1 MKVRKEMK
9 ITKRMLA
16 ALLAAVMLLAF
27 AACGEESSKRK
38 DKKDDDEGISDV
50 GGTGNTSLTVGGLV
64 TVPGKAEFYVDYC
77 QIAAEVR
84 PPHPDGAYSY
94 CGAEDGKVYVDV
106 CFGFKNLAT
115 QEIDVYG
122 LFEGQVLYDNAY
134 EYTTSMRAETE
145 NRGSI
150 SSFHD
155 LTPLSQEYV
164 HVISQVPEE
173 VQTSGK
179 PLMLTIKY
187 EGKKYTFDV
196 RNNITG
202 QVPTTPP
209 QSSGTQ
215 TPAPST
221 PTVPSVQAQKI
232 TDKQVITH
240 NGKCEFYVDF
250 CNISV
255 DVRPPVTDG
264 AYSYYKGEEGKVYID
279 LCICYK
285 NLETNAVSVDDITD
299 PTVTYAGAY
308 KYDGFVAGERD
319 GRTSINS
326 YVDFDPLTTEYM
338 HLIVQVP
345 EEVQTSGQSVEVFF
359 NIAGT
364 EYCYK
369 IR

>member
-1 MKVRKEMK
+1 MT
-9 ITKRMLA
+9 IAKRMLA

-38 DKKDDDEGISDV
+38 DKKDDDEGTADI
-50 GGTGNTSLTVGGLV
+50 GGTSSTSLTVGGLV
-64 TVPGKAEFYVDYC
+64 TVPGKAEFYVDFC
-77 QIAAEVR
+77 QLAKDVR
-84 PPHPDGAYSY
+84 PPKPEGAYSY
-94 CGAEDGKVYVDV
+94 YEGEDGKVYIDL
-106 CFGFKNLAT
+106 CLGFKNLGTEEVSADD
-115 QEIDVYG
+115 I
-122 LFEGQVLYDNAY
+122 FECEVLYDGSY
-134 EYTTSMRAETE
+134 EYTTFEVAEDD
-145 NRGSI
+145 NRGSLR
-150 SSFHD
+150 SYKD
-155 LTPLSQEYV
+155 LSPLSNEYV
-164 HVISQVPEE
+164 HIISSVPEE

-202 QVPTTPP
+202 QVSVAPP
-209 QSSGTQ
+209 QSSGAQ
-215 TPAPST
+215 TPSPST
-221 PTVPSVQAQKI
+221 PAVPSVQAQKI

-250 CNISV
+250 CNVSV
-255 DVRPPVTDG
+255 DVRPPVTEG

-285 NLETNAVSVDDITD
+285 NLETSSVSVEDITD

-364 EYCYK
+364 DYCYK
-369 IR
+369 VK